1 MADTEESVSKLRKW
15 AERLVTLLD
24 DRFRIPGTDVRFGL
38 DPIIGILFPGI
49 GDAVT
54 GTGAIGLLTLAV
66 RRGVPRIVLWR
77 MVLNILIDVVFGS
90 LPVVG
95 DIFDVAFKANRR
107 NLELIREHESPDS
120 KASAWDYVV
129 VAFGVSLA
137 VVSIIVPIV
146 AVFYFGFSY
155 GPELLDALRGR

>member
-1 MADTEESVSKLRKW
+1 M
-15 AERLVTLLD
+15 
-24 DRFRIPGTDVRFGL
+24 
-38 DPIIGILFPGI
+38 I

-77 MVLNILIDVVFGS
+77 MVLNVFIDTIFGS

-107 NLELIREHESPDS
+107 NLELIRAHESPDS
-120 KASAWDYVV
+120 KAAPWDYVV
-129 VAFGVSLA
+129 VALGVSLA
-137 VVSIIVPIV
+137 IVSIVAPLV
-146 AVFYFGFSY
+146 AVFYFGFNY
-155 GPELLDALRGR
+155 GPELLERLRAP